1 MKPMDRDYIESNDIT
16 NRYMQGKLCAEEC
29 EEFEVYL
36 MENSEIVEQ
45 LELDSILIKALPF
58 IHEAPIVK
66 TTFWQSLYQT
76 PVRASLT
83 TFCSCLFVFSLM
95 FNFNLFSSSENTLSS
110 PSMIYVSSVRGNTT
124 SVDASF
130 SLDEISSSV
139 SLVLQDEFDIKQAYQ
154 VEIYAN
160 TDSEP
165 LYTGTYTPNTEREVV
180 ISLYKEMLQPGLM
193 EIKYTLDK
201 SKSEDKKV
209 LVVVVRD

>member
-1 MKPMDRDYIESNDIT
+1 MKPMDRDYIESNDIA

-45 LELDSILIKALPF
+45 LELDSMLIKALPF
-58 IHEAPIVK
+58 IHEAPKAK

-83 TFCSCLFVFSLM
+83 TFCSCLFVFSLI
-95 FNFNLFSSSENTLSS
+95 FNFDLFSSSENTLSS

-154 VEIYAN
+154 VDIYAN
-160 TDSEP
+160 TDSKP
-165 LYTGTYTPNTEREVV
+165 LHTGTYTPNTEREVI

-193 EIKYTLDK
+193 EIKYTLDESK
-201 SKSEDKKV
+201 SKDKKV